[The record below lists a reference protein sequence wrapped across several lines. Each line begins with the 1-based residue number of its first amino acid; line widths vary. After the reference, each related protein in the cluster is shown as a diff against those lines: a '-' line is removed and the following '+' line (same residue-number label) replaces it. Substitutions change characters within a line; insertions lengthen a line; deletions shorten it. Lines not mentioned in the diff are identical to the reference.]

1 MSLALV
7 ISCQPLRT
15 STGAGSLALE
25 ESKTALEAHRQAT
38 EDLQVELTKSQERN
52 KELDE
57 MCSELHKR
65 MQRVTMEAEL
75 EKLQAVQDEHSK
87 WEAQEEQLVQ
97 QLQSRLSA
105 STRKHGEP
113 CLAPAEAL
121 VE

>member
-38 EDLQVELTKSQERN
+38 EDLQVELAKSQERS

-75 EKLQAVQDEHSK
+75 EKTAN
-87 WEAQEEQLVQ
+87 
-97 QLQSRLSA
+97 SA
-105 STRKHGEP
+105 RRAFQVGGSGGT
-113 CLAPAEAL
+113 ASIAAAESAFGIYT
-121 VE
+121 